1 MKLREGAG
9 RGVPRP
15 AGEKN
20 RRLPSWELRSERLT
34 SSYARTKTGHSL
46 VLRAASGGR
55 NRRQL
60 VGHARVLH
68 WAPVEHE
75 NRLLCDLP
83 RCAVLAD
90 YAATCFLSN
99 SCRCRAI
106 QWMVLGRELDR
117 SEIRARAS
125 ETSSNDTL
133 LCCWSSS
140 RRGLLETTTKAAS
153 SCCLSAILASCA
165 SQYSQGI
172 SWLTFS
178 LSVPEFCALY
188 RSGSGSI
195 GMASG

>member
-46 VLRAASGGR
+46 VLRAASGCR
-55 NRRQL
+55 NRRKL

-140 RRGLLETTTKAAS
+140 RRGLLETTTRPHPPAVFRLCSQAPRGS
-153 SCCLSAILASCA
+153 TARGCL
-165 SQYSQGI
+165 G
-172 SWLTFS
+172 
-178 LSVPEFCALY
+178 
-188 RSGSGSI
+188 
-195 GMASG
+195 

>member
-1 MKLREGAG
+1 MVLSLGKKTQ
-9 RGVPRP
+9 PW
-15 AGEKN
+15 K
-20 RRLPSWELRSERLT
+20 LRSERLT

-90 YAATCFLSN
+90 YAATCFLS
-99 SCRCRAI
+99 SCCRCRGT
-106 QWMVLGRELDR
+106 QWMTLVRELDR
-117 SEIRARAS
+117 TEIRATAS
-125 ETSSNDTL
+125 EMSSNDAL

-165 SQYSQGI
+165 SQYSQGM

>member
-55 NRRQL
+55 NRRKL

-90 YAATCFLSN
+90 YAATSLLS
-99 SCRCRAI
+99 SCCRCRDI
-106 QWMVLGRELDR
+106 QWMALSRKLDR
-117 SEIRARAS
+117 TKIRATAS
-125 ETSSNDTL
+125 KTSSNDEL
-133 LCCWSSS
+133 PCCLSSFG
-140 RRGLLETTTKAAS
+140 RGLLETTTNAACCCSLRAVIASAAS
-153 SCCLSAILASCA
+153 PPGHRLL
-165 SQYSQGI
+165 
-172 SWLTFS
+172 
-178 LSVPEFCALY
+178 
-188 RSGSGSI
+188 
-195 GMASG
+195 